1 MPQKRKRNGF
11 LDTRW
16 EWVGVE
22 VTKSVGMTQDHILAT
37 CNLSPRNRNVR
48 CTNKYSSD
56 GVRKKATVVSKSLY
70 GLPTTSDLDNIII
83 ISDSDDDES
92 AESCSKKIC
101 KRNPYCLNYLGQ
113 EMWENEGKF
122 HRHRYQPA
130 H

>member
-16 EWVGVE
+16 EWVGAE
-22 VTKSVGMTQDHILAT
+22 VTKSVGMTPDHILAT

-48 CTNKYSSD
+48 CTNKYSLD
-56 GVRKKATVVSKSLY
+56 GFGVGKKATVVSNPD
-70 GLPTTSDLDNIII
+70 GLPTKSELDDIIVI
-83 ISDSDDDES
+83 SDDDES
-92 AESCSKKIC
+92 SESCSQKLC

-122 HRHRYQPA
+122 HCHRYEPA